1 MFQTPLISLSLC
13 FNLQDVSNNQLT
25 AIPTS
30 FALLV
35 NLVRLNLACN
45 QLKELP
51 ADLSAMKSKSF
62 PRFIKCQTASAVLM
76 FSNTVQGFKIYP

>member
-1 MFQTPLISLSLC
+1 MFQTPLTSLSLC

-35 NLVRLNLACN
+35 NLVRLNLAWN

-51 ADLSAMKSKSF
+51 ADLSAMKSKSLF
-62 PRFIKCQTASAVLM
+62 LWLLNARQPVLCLRLA
-76 FSNTVQGFKIYP
+76 GF